1 MSNQVRN
8 GGVRKPRVRVFTVK
22 NLTEQQTRQL
32 LANPF
37 LLGCIVSSPAM
48 ARVVESY
55 IGNPNGGCPVS
66 STPKRPEVEDVQ
78 EEVLHVICVD
88 GHGEGTPIEVDGTGT
103 ERQPQPQQCSQLEDA
118 FLSLSLDR
126 KPQ

>member
-8 GGVRKPRVRVFTVK
+8 GGVRKPRVRVFTFS

-32 LANPF
+32 LANPT
-37 LLGCIVSSPAM
+37 LLGCIVSSSAM

-55 IGNPNGGCPVS
+55 LGNPNEGYSTS
-66 STPKRPEVEDVQ
+66 STPRRLEVEDVRG
-78 EEVLHVICVD
+78 EVSHVTCVD
-88 GHGEGTPIEVDGTGT
+88 GHGDGTLSEVGGTET
-103 ERQPQPQQCSQLEDA
+103 ERQPRPQPCSQLEDA

>member
-8 GGVRKPRVRVFTVK
+8 GGVRKPRVRVFAVS

-32 LANPF
+32 LSNPL
-37 LLGCIVSSPAM
+37 LLGCIVSSSAM

-55 IGNPNGGCPVS
+55 LGNPNGGHSTS

-78 EEVLHVICVD
+78 GEVLHVKCVD
-88 GHGEGTPIEVDGTGT
+88 GHGDGTPIEVDGTGT
-103 ERQPQPQQCSQLEDA
+103 ERQPQPQQRSQLEDA